1 MNTTVSKPVI
11 PVAIRA
17 VNVAKKTNIG
27 QPVASHYKQFWVF
40 AQNANILTLSW
51 AENIEPINNM
61 TMREPVMYK
70 RSSMAWKWAT
80 KEAAWRVTE
89 TVYEGRIWTNQKKE
103 PINTTVLMIVFTLK
117 FTRYLEGLSFYPS
130 FKAYFSINKYLV
142 SLICPAR
149 A

>member
-1 MNTTVSKPVI
+1 MSITAIVSKTKPIAAPIYSHFLSSMNTTVSKPVI

-103 PINTTVLMIVFTLK
+103 PSVPTFSLNTLL
-117 FTRYLEGLSFYPS
+117 YQ
-130 FKAYFSINKYLV
+130 
-142 SLICPAR
+142 
-149 A
+149 